1 MNKILNKHTLLH
13 LESNLI
19 EKLSQNSLFQN
30 KQVRN
35 SPRAVGDT
43 VQDAIGEIL
52 VDCFPEGLIDEFN
65 SNFTRRSMEDV
76 AFFDIDGNYYAIDI
90 KTHNKSTKFNMPN
103 LISVERLARFY
114 RDEKRFFVIL
124 LVEYTVE
131 NDILTF
137 TGIQFIP
144 IEHLDWDCLTIG
156 ALGWGQI
163 QIANSNIV
171 KINREITRANWML
184 SLCDELDVFYPKEI
198 SKITERMEYFRAVRD
213 YWESKQTQKNT
224 TT

>member
-1 MNKILNKHTLLH
+1 
-13 LESNLI
+13 
-19 EKLSQNSLFQN
+19 
-30 KQVRN
+30 
-35 SPRAVGDT
+35 
-43 VQDAIGEIL
+43 
-52 VDCFPEGLIDEFN
+52 
-65 SNFTRRSMEDV
+65 MEDV
-76 AFFDIDGNYYAIDI
+76 AFFDVDGNYYAIDI

-131 NDILTF
+131 NDSLVF

-144 IEHLDWDCLTIG
+144 IEHLAWSCLTIG

-163 QIANSNIV
+163 QIANSNIIHV
-171 KINREITRANWML
+171 NRENSRIEWML

-198 SKITERMEYFRAVRD
+198 AKISERVEYFRAVRV
-213 YWESKQTQKNT
+213 YWESKA
-224 TT
+224 